1 MNLDN
6 GILLGAKKKWTI
18 KTRKRHRENKCI
30 LVSEGSQSEKGYIPY
45 GMIS

>member
-1 MNLDN
+1 MDYQ
-6 GILLGAKKKWTI
+6 A
-18 KTRKRHRENKCI
+18 RKRHRDNKCI